1 MEKTVKILLAEDD
14 KNLGFILMSYLVV
27 KGYPTVL
34 SLDSSDAL
42 NRFEN
47 EAFDFVILDTVLSGS
62 LDGYVLAE
70 RIRQY
75 DKDVPILF
83 ISSKTSR
90 TDVSKGFEVGA
101 DDFITKPFSID
112 ELLERVNAIC
122 KRTVLKTKN
131 EHIYQLGSYTFD
143 GIKHVLTKN
152 GIVKKLTNRE
162 LDLLF
167 LFCEYKNRIVE
178 RSIALQRIWHEVN
191 YFNARNMDVYVAKIR
206 KLFEDDPNV
215 ELQNIHGVGY
225 RLVVKE

>member
-1 MEKTVKILLAEDD
+1 MLAEDD

-178 RSIALQRIWHEVN
+178 RSIALQRIWHAVN

>member
-1 MEKTVKILLAEDD
+1 MGKIIKILLVEDD
-14 KNLGFILMSYLVV
+14 KNLGYILKSYLNA

-34 SLDSSDAL
+34 STDGMEAL

-47 EAFDFVILDTVLSGS
+47 EAFDFVILDTVLPG
-62 LDGYVLAE
+62 LDGYSLTE

-75 DKDVPILF
+75 DKEIPIVF

-90 TDVSKGFEVGA
+90 VDVSKGFEVGA

-122 KRTVLKTKN
+122 KRTVFKTKN
-131 EHIYQLGSYTFD
+131 EHLYQLGSYTFD
-143 GIKHVLTKN
+143 GIKHVLIKN
-152 GIVKKLTNRE
+152 GVVKKLTNRE

-178 RSIALQRIWHEVN
+178 RSVALRRIWHEEN

-206 KLFEDDPNV
+206 KLFDDDPNV

-225 RLVVKE
+225 KLVVKE

>member
-1 MEKTVKILLAEDD
+1 MEKTVKILLVEDD
-14 KNLGFILMSYLVV
+14 KNLGFILKSYLVV

-34 SLDSSDAL
+34 SLDGSDAL

-47 EAFDFVILDTVLSGS
+47 EAFDFVILDTVLPS
-62 LDGYVLAE
+62 LDGYTLAA
-70 RIRQY
+70 RIKQY
-75 DKDVPILF
+75 DKDVPIVF

-90 TDVSKGFEVGA
+90 MDVSKGFEVGA

-112 ELLERVNAIC
+112 ELFERVNAVC

-131 EHIYQLGSYTFD
+131 KHVYQLASYTFD
-143 GIKHVLTKN
+143 GIRHVLIRN
-152 GIVKKLTNRE
+152 GVEKKLTNRE

-178 RSIALQRIWHEVN
+178 RSMALQRIWHEEN
-191 YFNARNMDVYVAKIR
+191 YFNARNMDVYIAKIR
-206 KLFEDDPNV
+206 KLFKEDPNV
-215 ELQNIHGVGY
+215 ELENIHGVGY

>member
-1 MEKTVKILLAEDD
+1 MDKIIKLLLVEDD
-14 KNLGFILMSYLVV
+14 KNLGYILRSYLNA

-34 SLDSSDAL
+34 SADGMEAL

-47 EAFDFVILDTVLSGS
+47 EAFDFVILDTVLPG
-62 LDGYVLAE
+62 LDGYSLTE

-75 DKDVPILF
+75 DKEIPIVF

-90 TDVSKGFEVGA
+90 VDVSKGFEVGA

-143 GIKHVLTKN
+143 GIKHVLVKD
-152 GIVKKLTNRE
+152 GAVKKLTNRE

-178 RSIALQRIWHEVN
+178 RSVALRRIWHEEN
-191 YFNARNMDVYVAKIR
+191 YFNARNMDVYVSKIR
-206 KLFEDDPNV
+206 RLFKDDPDV
-215 ELQNIHGVGY
+215 ELLNIHGVGY
-225 RLVVKE
+225 KLVVKE

>member
-1 MEKTVKILLAEDD
+1 MEKTVKILLVEDD
-14 KNLGFILMSYLVV
+14 KNLGFILKSYLVV

-34 SLDSSDAL
+34 SLDGSDAL

-47 EAFDFVILDTVLSGS
+47 EAFDFVILDTVLPS
-62 LDGYVLAE
+62 LDGYTLAA
-70 RIRQY
+70 RIKQY
-75 DKDVPILF
+75 DKEVPIVF

-90 TDVSKGFEVGA
+90 MDVSKGFEVGA

-112 ELLERVNAIC
+112 ELFERVNAVC

-131 EHIYQLGSYTFD
+131 KHVYQLASYTFD
-143 GIKHVLTKN
+143 GIRHVLIRN
-152 GIVKKLTNRE
+152 GVEKKLTNRE

-178 RSIALQRIWHEVN
+178 RSMALQRIWHEEN
-191 YFNARNMDVYVAKIR
+191 YFNARNMDVYIAKIR
-206 KLFEDDPNV
+206 KLFKEDPNV
-215 ELQNIHGVGY
+215 ELENIHGVGY